1 MSRSSAGRNIRQG
14 LIERYISGNPFLTD
28 EDLAELL
35 GVSIQTVR
43 LDRSRMDIPEMR
55 SRIKKMASG
64 IYGQVR
70 SISIDELVGEPVSI
84 EMGKSGI
91 SVLTISDR
99 MTLKK
104 SKVARGHYLFAQANS
119 LAVALVDAEVALTG
133 TCKVSF
139 KRPVYS
145 GEKVVARANVSRKSG
160 NRYMVRVSSTV
171 RDELVFNGR
180 FLVFAIS
187 EEVWRR

>member
-1 MSRSSAGRNIRQG
+1 M
-14 LIERYISGNPFLTD
+14 EKYINGNPFLTD
-28 EDLAELL
+28 EELAEIL

-43 LDRSRMDIPEMR
+43 LDRSKMNIPEMR

-64 IYGQVR
+64 VYRQVR
-70 SISIDELVGEPVSI
+70 SLDVDELIGEPV
-84 EMGKSGI
+84 ELEVGRSGI

-104 SKVARGHYLFAQANS
+104 TRVARGHYLFAQANS
-119 LAVALVDAEVALTG
+119 LAVALIDAEVALTG
-133 TCKVSF
+133 TCKISF

-145 GEKVVARANVSRKSG
+145 GERVVARAYISRRSG
-160 NRYMVRVSSTV
+160 NRHMVRVTSTV
-171 RDELVFNGR
+171 RDDPVFTGR

-187 EEVWRR
+187 EEVWRH